1 MYNLGGKKKYPILK
15 AVSHMAELLLADWG
29 PTKINKTRQNHSP
42 AVELISVEKQEEL
55 VHRVSLPNPCSNA
68 HGFRWFLPFCL
79 VVSNSLV
86 LQLS

>member
-1 MYNLGGKKKYPILK
+1 
-15 AVSHMAELLLADWG
+15 MAELLLADWG
-29 PTKINKTRQNHSP
+29 PTQINKTKQDHAP

-68 HGFRWFLPFCL
+68 HGFRWFLLLWL

-86 LQLS
+86 CNYLS